1 MNFCIFLKKKK
12 VIYKKE
18 KEDKRKYILRMMFHV
33 ALNYS

>member
-18 KEDKRKYILRMMFHV
+18 KKDKRRIKGNIFYV
-33 ALNYS
+33 